1 MDSQLSW
8 IKSSHHFASD
18 AWAEHVVLVRNRF
31 VPHAC
36 PKLAFFH
43 RCFASWTCLF
53 KIAQILHGL
62 LMKLLLLLFV
72 IRLFHAARK
81 RGASAL
87 QHALEPPVRTSWLYK
102 RASLTV
108 SKLQIIGLCCYERTL
123 QQLVIGLGRLVKVV
137 WVKALSPGF
146 TIRTCLSYA
155 DELRFLSYCWT
166 LILLLERRE
175 CSLWQ
180 DATSDHL

>member
-18 AWAEHVVLVRNRF
+18 AWAEHVVLLRNRF
-31 VPHAC
+31 VPHAR

-43 RCFASWTCLF
+43 LYFASWTCLF
-53 KIAQILHGL
+53 EIAQILHGL
-62 LMKLLLLLFV
+62 LVKLRLLFLV

-81 RGASAL
+81 RRASAL
-87 QHALEPPVRTSWLYK
+87 QHTLKPAIRTSWLYK

-108 SKLQIIGLCCYERTL
+108 SELQIVSLCCYERTL
-123 QQLVIGLGRLVKVV
+123 QQLVVGLGRLVKVV
-137 WVKALSPGF
+137 WIKALSPSF

-155 DELRFLSYCWT
+155 YELRFLSYSWA

-175 CSLWQ
+175 CCLWQ
-180 DATSDHL
+180 DATSNHL

>member
-36 PKLAFFH
+36 PKLAFFY
-43 RCFASWTCLF
+43 RYFASRTCLF

-108 SKLQIIGLCCYERTL
+108 SKLQIIGLRCYERTL
-123 QQLVIGLGRLVKVV
+123 QQLAIGLGRLVKVV